1 MENKIGKLGRTDVNG
16 DTTNGWKEDL
26 DVRSSDELWTHSS
39 CILEE
44 SATKEG
50 IGAVKG
56 N

>member
-1 MENKIGKLGRTDVNG
+1 MENKIREIGRTDVNG
-16 DTTNGWKEDL
+16 DTANGWKEDF
-26 DVRSSDELWTHSS
+26 DVRPSDELWIHSS

-50 IGAVKG
+50 LGAVKV